1 PSFTTARQYKVLATL
16 VKRSLL
22 SHQRAVVDR
31 GVRGRKSLH
40 YCELNWEHD
49 WAKAECRVRV
59 YPNRRKIFDQVGR
72 ASINLYFAM
81 AECID
86 GCPHANYDLSKK
98 DRKEG
103 WGGYIHARVRMDVTK
118 LLCRWLLEESN
129 DYFGGFGLR
138 SPHKLLIHDINGDGE
153 GVKMRKVGSPILGSR
168 AGQ

>member
-1 PSFTTARQYKVLATL
+1 NVWYTTTKVQFSSLPSTL
-16 VKRSLL
+16 VLIKFGSIE
-22 SHQRAVVDR
+22 D
-31 GVRGRKSLH
+31 
-40 YCELNWEHD
+40 
-49 WAKAECRVRV
+49 
-59 YPNRRKIFDQVGR
+59 RRKIFDQVGR
-72 ASINLYFAM
+72 ASINLYFAI

-103 WGGYIHARVRMDVTK
+103 WGGYIHARVGMDVTK

-129 DYFGGFGLR
+129 NYFGGFGLC

-153 GVKMRKVGSPILGSR
+153 GGEGVEMRKVGSSVLGLR